1 MLDVVENLLIKVA
14 IDNIHVKTMAA
25 VQPRAPKKGYVEK
38 KKKKNNV
45 RKYWLLKM
53 TDGFF

>member
-1 MLDVVENLLIKVA
+1 MLDAVRNLSIKVA

-38 KKKKNNV
+38 KDNV
-45 RKYWLLKM
+45 RKY
-53 TDGFF
+53 